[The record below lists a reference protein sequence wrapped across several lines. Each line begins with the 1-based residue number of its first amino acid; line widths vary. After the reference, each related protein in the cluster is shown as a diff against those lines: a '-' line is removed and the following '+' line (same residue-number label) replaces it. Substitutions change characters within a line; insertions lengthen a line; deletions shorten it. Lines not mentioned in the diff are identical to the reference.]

1 MSLEVI
7 RPDYRTRAQVILEEM
22 RDRISTGVLAPGAR
36 LLLKPI
42 SEEFGCSEI
51 PVREALRA
59 LQAEGLITVIPHTG
73 AFVSAPNI
81 DELVELTEVRSI
93 LEPEATVAAAPYIDA
108 VMIAKL
114 REMLAEMRT
123 LGEQNAAQEY
133 GRLNR
138 RFHTFILDK
147 TPNQKMAAL
156 VKDLWGQAD
165 RGRLV
170 YKKGPGFLGESMR
183 QHTEIVDAIECK
195 DLARLREIV
204 AAHSQY
210 GLNAV
215 RSLAAEAALDSS
227 ATAVSKKQET
237 RR

>member
-7 RPDYRTRAQVILEEM
+7 RPDYRTRAQVILEEL
-22 RDRISTGVLAPGAR
+22 RDRISTGTLAPGDR

-51 PVREALRA
+51 PVREALRS
-59 LQAEGLITVIPHTG
+59 LQAQGLITVIPHTG

-93 LEPEATVAAAPYIDA
+93 LEPEATVAAAPHIDA
-108 VMIAKL
+108 HMISLLRQMLDEMQKL
-114 REMLAEMRT
+114 IER
-123 LGEQNAAQEY
+123 NAAEEY

-138 RFHTFILDK
+138 RFHTSIVNK
-147 TPNQKMAAL
+147 APNQKLVSL

-170 YKKGPGFLGESMR
+170 YKKGPSFLDESMR
-183 QHTEIVDAIECK
+183 QHTEIVDAIEEK
-195 DLARLREIV
+195 DLTRLRQIA

-215 RSLAAEAALDSS
+215 RSLAAEAAL
-227 ATAVSKKQET
+227 K
-237 RR
+237 